1 MPTINYV
8 ACRPTCHDKLC
19 RKMNLVNTSG
29 LILLVIVGELCLNLS
44 VAEPQRSSRTRD
56 LSDDDIIEALAI
68 LLSEEVNREGRQN
81 SEDFERLDLSQEED
95 RSRLNNQFARQ
106 DFEDVLGTCTTTGY
120 EVSTREECEEVNEIK
135 CEPIN
140 ITKYTVEIVNKCKTQ
155 VDQSCNVTYIDV
167 PSQQCQPKP
176 RNR

>member
-1 MPTINYV
+1 
-8 ACRPTCHDKLC
+8 
-19 RKMNLVNTSG
+19 MNLVNTCG
-29 LILLVIVGELCLNLS
+29 LVLLVIVSELCL
-44 VAEPQRSSRTRD
+44 ADPQRSSSARD

-68 LLSEEVNREGRQN
+68 LLSEEVNREGRQHN
-81 SEDFERLDLSQEED
+81 SEDFERFDLSEEED
-95 RSRLNNQFARQ
+95 RSRLSNQFARQ

-140 ITKYTVEIVNKCKTQ
+140 ITKYTVEIVNKCKTL

-167 PSQQCQPKP
+167 PSQRCQPKP